1 MSSYLKESK
10 HPHTDKW
17 EMAAWLDDHFGLH
30 RYGVKFLD
38 GKVFDVRDFDIQ
50 TRDSEV
56 SNEDWEKFFPQPT
69 QSTPEALP
77 SQESS
82 GVSEPSMSDLY
93 SNIEQILAEWEA
105 WQFSGG
111 LEDAPPNP
119 NTKAA
124 IKNLIHKEVV
134 KELQSLHNE
143 QRAYVEHG
151 ANFNDVKTTWAIPL
165 PTLDRRIAQLQPK
178 EVKNEN

>member
-1 MSSYLKESK
+1 MTNS
-10 HPHTDKW
+10 DN
-17 EMAAWLDDHFGLH
+17 LD
-30 RYGVKFLD
+30 
-38 GKVFDVRDFDIQ
+38 
-50 TRDSEV
+50 
-56 SNEDWEKFFPQPT
+56 
-69 QSTPEALP
+69 
-77 SQESS
+77 
-82 GVSEPSMSDLY
+82 

-134 KELQSLHNE
+134 RELQSLHNE